1 MAKKNMRELIAE
13 IKATQD
19 IVDYIQSA
27 AVSLKPSSAGK
38 HKGLCP
44 FHSEKSPSFYVD
56 SNFQNYKCFGCG
68 ESGDLVSFVQEYENL
83 SFRDSVRK
91 LAEIAGLDYD
101 LDDDGPSFD
110 YKSIRDCVQV
120 AYDFFIKNFSKL
132 DNDHVA
138 KKDIVETRGLELD
151 SMDYGYS
158 VESKT
163 SLYKHLKSKGFS
175 DDIILQAGLATKWE
189 KTGNI
194 TDFWNG
200 RLMFTIKDPTG
211 KPVGFSGR
219 KLFDTDKRGKYVNS
233 PDGPIFDK
241 SSVLFNQSEAK
252 MEAKNTA
259 TIYVSEGQFDVTAI
273 KTSGL
278 PNVVAAS
285 GTAFT
290 KKQLL
295 MCSRMVGEAGK
306 IIFCFDGDSAGKK
319 AAYRIFSMAD
329 ELQSQCYVV
338 SLPNGQDPCDFRQ
351 KRGPKKLKRYLET
364 KVVSIV
370 DFVLDVIAERYDLS
384 EAAEASRYVEEA
396 AVVLKTVSSPSL
408 RATYSKRVALRSM
421 MSVSVIDEAVSNAK
435 SSKELPQRAP
445 VKNAQTKE
453 KEESREDY
461 VSFSEKEERFLAD
474 LSRNKIKEAYARLL
488 QLSLR
493 TRSLIPKFLEITDC
507 PKPFLLI
514 AKEVS
519 KLPDSN
525 AIIAEKSKL
534 PLILATVIDEEY
546 FPYLN
551 AMDEKDITEL
561 FDSISSEVKVMR
573 ELNNVKRN
581 SRRVMEV
588 LKGSNDPELL
598 KIAESGVSNG
608 G

>member
-1 MAKKNMRELIAE
+1 MKELIAE

-38 HKGLCP
+38 YKGLCP

-68 ESGDLVSFVQEYENL
+68 ESGDLVSFVQQYENL
-83 SFRDSVRK
+83 GFRDSVKK
-91 LAEIAGLDYD
+91 LAEIAGIDYD

-110 YKSIRDCVQV
+110 YKAIRHCVQ
-120 AYDFFIKNFSKL
+120 AAHDFFVKNFSKL
-132 DNDHVA
+132 DNDHIA
-138 KKDIVETRGLELD
+138 KKDILVDRGLELD

-158 VESKT
+158 AESKT

-175 DDIILQAGLATKWE
+175 DDVILQAGLATKWE

-233 PDGPIFDK
+233 PDGPVFDK

-252 MEAKNTA
+252 MEAKDTA
-259 TIYVSEGQFDVTAI
+259 TIYVSEGQFDVVAI
-273 KTSGL
+273 ATSGL
-278 PNVVAAS
+278 PNVVASS

-295 MCSRMVGEAGK
+295 MCSRMVGETGK
-306 IIFCFDGDSAGKK
+306 IIFCFDGDAAGKK
-319 AAYRIFSMAD
+319 AAYKIFSMAE

-338 SLPNGQDPCDFRQ
+338 SLPKGEDPCDFRK
-351 KRGPKKLKRYLET
+351 KRGPKKLRKYLES
-364 KVVSIV
+364 KAVSIV

-384 EAAEASRYVEEA
+384 EPAQVSRYVEEA

-421 MSVSVIDEAVSNAK
+421 MSVSTIDEAVAKAK
-435 SSKELPQRAP
+435 SSKDLPQRAP
-445 VKNAQTKE
+445 VKNESTKE
-453 KEESREDY
+453 KTPSREEY
-461 VSFSEKEERFLAD
+461 ISFSEKEERFIAD
-474 LSRNKIKEAYARLL
+474 LSTNKIKELYARLL
-488 QLSLR
+488 QLSLQR
-493 TRSLIPKFLEITDC
+493 RDLIPKFLEVPDC

-519 KLPDSN
+519 KLPDSS
-525 AIIAEKSKL
+525 AIIAERSKL
-534 PLILATVIDEEY
+534 PLVLATVIEQEY

-551 AMDEKDITEL
+551 QMDEKDVSDL
-561 FDSISSEVKVMR
+561 FDSINNEAITMR
-573 ELNNVKRN
+573 ALNNMKKN

-588 LKGSNDPELL
+588 LRGSKDPELL
-598 KIAESGVSNG
+598 RIAESGEHNG